1 MSLEGRNRI
10 NLKLFIA
17 FRSTMTQVVSG
28 LQRLDP
34 SGSGG
39 KVAASVDDTIK
50 IVEDLTRIH

>member
-1 MSLEGRNRI
+1 MS
-10 NLKLFIA
+10 
-17 FRSTMTQVVSG
+17 QVVSG

-39 KVAASVDDTIK
+39 RLAASVEDTIK